1 MKPLGIPEPPARLL
15 VVDDETSSREFLL
28 HMLQESHYRV
38 TTAFNG
44 RAAWDWLT
52 RCATHELPN
61 LILCDWI
68 MPDLSGIELCRR
80 IKANPEMQLCYF
92 ILLTARSDVEDRV
105 VGLDAGADDFITKP
119 VDPDELLARVRAGLR
134 LHQLTHAL
142 AQANRQLQ
150 ARNELLESLSM
161 TDALTGVLN
170 RRALDQGLPQMLQQ
184 VGPRYSEARYRY
196 MCLMMIDVDHFK
208 NVNDTHGHYVG
219 DCVLQVIAQ
228 RLQSHLRPASLLYR
242 YGGEEFACITPG
254 ISPSRC
260 YRYADSLRAVIQDN
274 PIAIS
279 PKKQIPVT
287 VSIGIGVSSD
297 RKRLDSDTLIKA
309 ADQALYQAKNL
320 GRNRVFMA
328 EGDLELNSAGLNSGE
343 ED

>member
-1 MKPLGIPEPPARLL
+1 MKIPGIPESPARIL
-15 VVDDETSSREFLL
+15 VVDDDASSREFLVQ
-28 HMLQESHYRV
+28 MLRESQYQV
-38 TTAFNG
+38 VSALNG
-44 RAAWDWLT
+44 RAAWEMLS
-52 RCATHELPN
+52 RCPVNELPD

-68 MPDLSGIELCRR
+68 MPDISGIELCRR

-119 VDPDELLARVRAGLR
+119 VDCDELLARVRAGLR
-134 LHQLTHAL
+134 LHHLTEAL

-161 TDALTGVLN
+161 TDPLTGVLN

-208 NVNDTHGHYVG
+208 SVNDTFGHYVG
-219 DCVLQVIAQ
+219 DCVLQVIAR
-228 RLQSHLRPASLLYR
+228 RLQAHLRPASLLYR
-242 YGGEEFACITPG
+242 YGGEEFVCVTPG

-260 YRYADSLRAVIQDN
+260 LRYADYLRSVIHN
-274 PIAIS
+274 TPIAIS
-279 PKKQIPVT
+279 PKKQVPVT
-287 VSIGIGVSSD
+287 ISIGIGVSTD
-297 RKRLDSDTLIKA
+297 LKPVDADTLIKQ
-309 ADQALYQAKNL
+309 ADQALYQAKAL
-320 GRNRVFMA
+320 GRNRVFM
-328 EGDLELNSAGLNSGE
+328 EEIQLPSFSLQQPE